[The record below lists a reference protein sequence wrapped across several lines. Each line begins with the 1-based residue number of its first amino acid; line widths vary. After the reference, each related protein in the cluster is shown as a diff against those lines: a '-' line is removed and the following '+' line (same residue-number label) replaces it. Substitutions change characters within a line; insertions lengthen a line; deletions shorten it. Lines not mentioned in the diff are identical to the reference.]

1 MTKCSVIIP
10 CRDGE
15 AHLRATLASLTAQTV
30 DVHVTVVDD
39 HSQDKT
45 PDILADFPQVNVIR
59 YPKRE
64 KKAHNRI
71 GMLCNMALGVMPEAD
86 VYMVSGD
93 DTEYPP
99 DYIERVVD
107 YMDTDGV
114 AIASG
119 HARKFNKK
127 SAPDGSGRIFTREVW
142 DQITPFHESPGWE
155 SGPLLQA
162 KFMGYEIAKYPVKK
176 KHLRPKS
183 KDLRRFG
190 HGAHTLGRPLL
201 WTTLRVVKDILVG
214 NKKPIQAMSILVGH
228 LEYAFMRKPKVDYAP
243 QVRALAYK
251 RIRHMLWV
259 GLVAKPILRPGRW
272 ILRRLGLWPKE

>member
-1 MTKCSVIIP
+1 MTKCSVLIP

-30 DVHVTVVDD
+30 DVHITVIDD

-45 PDILADFPQVNVIR
+45 PEILADFPWVNVVR

-93 DTEYPP
+93 DTEFPP
-99 DYIERVVD
+99 DYIERVVVS
-107 YMDTDGV
+107 METDGV

-119 HARKFNKK
+119 HARKYEPTG
-127 SAPDGSGRIFTREVW
+127 APDGSGRIFTAEIWAR
-142 DQITPFHESPGWE
+142 ITPFHESPAWE

-162 KFMGYEIAKYPVKK
+162 QFLGYEIKKYPVKK
-176 KHLRPKS
+176 AHLRPKS
-183 KDLRRFG
+183 QDLRRFG
-190 HGAHTLGRPLL
+190 HGAYTLGRPLW
-201 WTTLRVVKDILVG
+201 WTIGRVVKDIIRG
-214 NKKPIQAMSILVGH
+214 NKKPIQALSILWGH
-228 LEYAFMRKPKVDYAP
+228 LEYMIMRKPQVEYTD
-243 QVRALAYK
+243 QVRDHARARAK
-251 RIRHMLWV
+251 RILRK
-259 GLVAKPILRPGRW
+259 VAS
-272 ILRRLGLWPKE
+272 WPLKKLNLL

>member
-1 MTKCSVIIP
+1 MVKCSVVIP

-15 AHLRATLASLTAQTV
+15 AHLRATLDSLTAQTV

-45 PDILADFPQVNVIR
+45 PEILADFPWVNVIR

-64 KKAHNRI
+64 KKGYDRI
-71 GMLCNMALGVMPEAD
+71 GMLCNLALGVMPEAD

-93 DTEYPP
+93 DQDYPP

-119 HARKFNKK
+119 HARGPKPVG
-127 SAPDGSGRIFTREVW
+127 APDGSGRIFTAEIWAR
-142 DQITPFHESPGWE
+142 ITPFHESPGWE

-162 KFMGYEIAKYPVKK
+162 RFMGYEIRKYPVKK
-176 KHLRPKS
+176 KHLRPKAKGS
-183 KDLRRFG
+183 LRRYG
-190 HGAHTLGRPLL
+190 HGAYTLGRPLT
-201 WTTLRVVKDILVG
+201 WTIFRVINDILRG
-214 NKKPIQAMSILVGH
+214 RKAPGRAISILVGH
-228 LEYAFMRKPKVDYAP
+228 LEYIAKRKPKVEYAMV
-243 QVRALAYK
+243 VRAWCWGRMTGKIKSVL
-251 RIRHMLWV
+251 MW
-259 GLVAKPILRPGRW
+259 PIEKLKGN
-272 ILRRLGLWPKE
+272 